1 MDELKTMVEGIK
13 KQIEEATENNDYRYF
28 DDILDIEY
36 FIGGNKDFRG
46 VELTLTY
53 GGPNIFVNT
62 KTKEVK
68 GYWGCS
74 EYKRYISD
82 EACNFID
89 SIFEE
94 YITTII

>member
-13 KQIEEATENNDYRYF
+13 KQIEEATKNNDYRYF
-28 DDILDIEY
+28 DDVLDIEY
-36 FIGGNKDFRG
+36 FVGGDGNLRG
-46 VELTLTY
+46 VEIAVML

-68 GYWGCS
+68 GCCGNNYS
-74 EYKRYISD
+74 VYISD

-94 YITTII
+94 YLTAII

>member
-13 KQIEEATENNDYRYF
+13 KQIEEATKNNDYRYF
-28 DDILDIEY
+28 DDVLDIEY
-36 FIGGNKDFRG
+36 FVGGDGNLRG
-46 VELTLTY
+46 VKIAVML

-68 GYWGCS
+68 GCWGNNYS
-74 EYKRYISD
+74 VYISD

-94 YITTII
+94 YLTAII

>member
-1 MDELKTMVEGIK
+1 MDELKTMVESIK

-36 FIGGNKDFRG
+36 FVGGEGDLRG
-46 VELTLTY
+46 VEIALTL

-68 GYWGCS
+68 GYWGNNYS
-74 EYKRYISD
+74 VYISD
-82 EACNFID
+82 EVCNFID

-94 YITTII
+94 YLTAII

>member
-1 MDELKTMVEGIK
+1 MDELKTMVESIR
-13 KQIEEATENNDYRYF
+13 KQIEEATKNKDYRYF

-36 FIGGNKDFRG
+36 FVGGDGNLRG
-46 VELTLTY
+46 VEIALTL

-68 GYWGCS
+68 GYWGYS
-74 EYKRYISD
+74 EYKIYISY
-82 EACNFID
+82 EACDFID

-94 YITTII
+94 YLTAII

>member
-1 MDELKTMVEGIK
+1 MDELKTMVDGIK
-13 KQIEEATENNDYRYF
+13 KDIEEATENNDYRYF
-28 DDILDIEY
+28 DDVLDIEY

-53 GGPNIFVNT
+53 GGQNIFVNT

-68 GYWGCS
+68 GCWGNNYS
-74 EYKRYISD
+74 IYISD

>member
-13 KQIEEATENNDYRYF
+13 KQIEEATKNNDYRYF
-28 DDILDIEY
+28 DDVLDIEY
-36 FIGGNKDFRG
+36 FVGGDGNLRG
-46 VELTLTY
+46 VEIAVML

-68 GYWGCS
+68 GCWGNNYS
-74 EYKRYISD
+74 VYISD

-94 YITTII
+94 YLTAII

>member
-1 MDELKTMVEGIK
+1 MNELKEMVEGIK
-13 KQIEEATENNDYRYF
+13 KDIEEATENNDYRYF
-28 DDILDIEY
+28 DDVLDIEY

-53 GGPNIFVNT
+53 GSPNIFVNT

-68 GYWGCS
+68 GYWGNNYS
-74 EYKRYISD
+74 VYISD

-94 YITTII
+94 YLTAII

>member
-1 MDELKTMVEGIK
+1 MDELKTMVKGIK
-13 KQIEEATENNDYRYF
+13 KQIEEATKNNDYRYF
-28 DDILDIEY
+28 DDVLDVEY

-62 KTKEVK
+62 KTKEVT
-68 GYWGCS
+68 GYWGNS
-74 EYKRYISD
+74 YSVYISD

-89 SIFEE
+89 NIFEE
-94 YITTII
+94 YLTAII